1 MACPENLVLRRA
13 LIDDGLRPSE
23 CRNVFALSSRQADKR
38 KCAERTARCG
48 SADVG
53 RAAGSN
59 SNSASS
65 SKPGA
70 MHANTPGRLRTN
82 LYNEQAYN
90 TNSQVK
96 QGLGR
101 RTPHLIVYARL
112 F

>member
-1 MACPENLVLRRA
+1 MPQCLCA
-13 LIDDGLRPSE
+13 
-23 CRNVFALSSRQADKR
+23 SSRQADKR

-59 SNSASS
+59 SNGASS
-65 SKPGA
+65 SSEPGA
-70 MHANTPGRLRTN
+70 MHANTPGRLRAN
-82 LYNEQAYN
+82 LCNELAYN